1 MTRKH
6 TTKKQQFWPGT
17 NTVKSENNA
26 FDWKSTAKGLFNA
39 SELAALQSGIK
50 AKLNTEFKPGRVKVS
65 FPASGGTPAD
75 DMIIFLLFLVRSD
88 GITVV

>member
-50 AKLNTEFKPGRVKVS
+50 AKLNTEFKPSIPSYSKAKPSS
-65 FPASGGTPAD
+65 FTN
-75 DMIIFLLFLVRSD
+75 R
-88 GITVV
+88 